1 MGQGARA
8 GATGPEADGHRR
20 RGASRVVRT
29 LAVTALAAA
38 VAPVLASTAP
48 VRAGAAPAPRVLGI
62 SLAWQQI
69 LADGGNP
76 IAESSPTAA
85 TLDGGGKSVVV
96 GDRAGGVY
104 AFHLSDGS
112 TVPGWPAHLGAPVD
126 STPAASPDGSGT
138 DYIYVGTGN
147 AAQPTIGGYVGIT
160 NTGQQIWSRP
170 AADPNGNHGVQA
182 SLAVGSMQGVQSVVA
197 PSLGQDAYALNAG
210 NGATLPGWPFFTAD
224 SGFSTPSLA
233 DLYGNGGTEIV
244 QGGDS
249 TFGNAYNTQYY
260 NGGHIRVLGT
270 GGNLICSHD
279 TDQTVDS
286 SPAVGNFLGG
296 NAQGIVVGTGTFYP
310 PGGPQ
315 TPATDT
321 NKLIATDAH
330 CNVVWRVDLGGSTQS
345 SPAIGDVLGNNVEQV
360 VEGVDTGIGRGG
372 LVWALNGSSG
382 AALPGWPVATPGR
395 IIGSVTTA
403 DLTGGGYNDVLAP
416 TTSGLVI
423 IDGKTAQIVATLGY
437 GALALQNSALVTT
450 DPNGTIGIT
459 IAGYGAGNEGVIQHY
474 VVAGSAGRS
483 LGLRSWP
490 QFHQNAQLTGWLS
503 AGAPGHL
510 NSPIVAMAGT
520 PDGKG
525 YWNVAADGG
534 IFSFGDAGYHG
545 SMGGHALARSVVG
558 MAPTP
563 DGKGYWEVAS
573 DGGLF
578 AFGDAGFHGSM
589 GGQSLARPVVGLA
602 VTPDGGGYWEVASDG
617 GLFAFG
623 DAGFYGSTGAIHL
636 NRSIV
641 AMSPTSNGQ
650 GYWLVASDGGIFAFG
665 NAGFYGSMG
674 GVPINQPI
682 VSMSANGTKGYWLT
696 ASDGGVFSFG
706 TAPFYGST
714 GSISLALPIVGM
726 ASAPRGGGYWMVAGD
741 GGLFA
746 FGAAGFYGSMPQVL
760 AAPTGVD

>member
-1 MGQGARA
+1 MGQGQPAGVTGSTAHGHTPRWSGRA
-8 GATGPEADGHRR
+8 A
-20 RGASRVVRT
+20 RVVLVT
-29 LAVTALAAA
+29 ALTALAAPVA
-38 VAPVLASTAP
+38 VASLPSG
-48 VRAGAAPAPRVLGI
+48 AGAAPAPRSLGI
-62 SLAWQQI
+62 SLAWQQT
-69 LADGGNP
+69 LPDAGGP
-76 IAESSPTAA
+76 VAESSPTAA
-85 TLDGGGKSVVV
+85 TLDGGGKSVVI

-104 AFHLSDGS
+104 AFHLSNGS
-112 TVPGWPAHLGAPVD
+112 GVPGWPAHLGAPVD
-126 STPAASPDGSGT
+126 STPSASPDGSGT

-147 AAQPTIGGYVGIT
+147 APQPTVGGYVGIT
-160 NTGQQIWSRP
+160 NFGQQIWSRP

-182 SLAVGSMQGVQSVVA
+182 SLAVGKLQGIQSVVA
-197 PSLGQDAYALNAG
+197 PSLGQDAYALDAG
-210 NGATLPGWPFFTAD
+210 NGAVLPGWPFFTAD

-249 TFGNAYNTQYY
+249 TFGNAFNVQYY

-296 NAQGIVVGTGTFYP
+296 GAVGITFGTGTFYP
-310 PGGPQ
+310 G
-315 TPATDT
+315 ASDT
-321 NKLIATDAH
+321 NKLFATDAH

-345 SPAIGDVLGNNVEQV
+345 SPALGDVLGNSTDQV
-360 VEGVDTGIGRGG
+360 VEGVDTGSGG

-416 TTSGLVI
+416 TTQGLVI
-423 IDGKTAQIVATLGY
+423 IDGKSAQIVATLGN
-437 GALALQNSALVTT
+437 GAVALQNSPLVTT
-450 DPNGTIGIT
+450 DPSGSIGIT
-459 IAGYGAGNEGVIQHY
+459 IAGYNAYNQGTVLHY
-474 VVAGSAGRS
+474 VVAGSGGRS

-510 NSPIVAMAGT
+510 NSPIVSMAGT
-520 PDGKG
+520 TDGRG
-525 YWNVAADGG
+525 YWNAASDGG
-534 IFSFGDAGYHG
+534 IFAFGDAAFHG
-545 SMGGHALARSVVG
+545 SMGGRPLTRPVVG
-558 MAPTP
+558 LAATP
-563 DGKGYWEVAS
+563 AGKGYWEVAS

-578 AFGDAGFHGSM
+578 AFGNAGFHGSM
-589 GGQSLARPVVGLA
+589 GGLPLSRPVVGMA

-623 DAGFYGSTGAIHL
+623 DAGFYGSTGALHL
-636 NRSIV
+636 NQPIV
-641 AMSPTSNGQ
+641 AMAPTPSGK

-665 NAGFYGSMG
+665 DAAFYGSTGALHLNRPVVAMA
-674 GVPINQPI
+674 
-682 VSMSANGTKGYWLT
+682 ANGARGYWLA
-696 ASDGGVFSFG
+696 ASDGGIFSFG

-714 GSISLALPIVGM
+714 GNLSLALPIVGM
-726 ASAPRGGGYWMVAGD
+726 ASAPRSKGYWMVAAD
-741 GGLFA
+741 GGIFA
-746 FGAAGFYGSMPQVL
+746 FGSAGFFGSMPQVL
-760 AAPTGVD
+760 AAPAGTD